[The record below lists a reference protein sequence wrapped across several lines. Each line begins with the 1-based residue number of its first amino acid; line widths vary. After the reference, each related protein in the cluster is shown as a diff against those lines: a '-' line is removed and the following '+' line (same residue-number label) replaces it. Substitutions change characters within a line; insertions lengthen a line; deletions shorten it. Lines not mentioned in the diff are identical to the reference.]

1 MYEFEAGGSFRKS
14 GTHKQNKELTKK
26 QSHVWRRASTLAK
39 KRVQSRKNI

>member
-14 GTHKQNKELTKK
+14 WTHKQNKE